1 MNDQLAEKAL
11 QEMLDIGI
19 REFCICPAGRN
30 FPFIQILKNTPEIK
44 THYWHEERSAAFF
57 ALGRIRALKAPV
69 AVIVTSGT
77 AVGELVPAAMEAY
90 YSSLPLLLVSADRPR
105 RYRFSG
111 APQTAEQVKLFG
123 RFAQYSIDI
132 EGAETCDLK
141 KWSQRYACHLNVCF
155 EEPKAS
161 NATYSLQ
168 IRSAK
173 PLKKEF
179 ASGEPLDRFL
189 DSVKR
194 PLVIVSALNEEAK
207 EPVQQFLLKLNA
219 PAYLEGISLLRE
231 DPKLQPLRIHNPDI
245 TTGLCDSV
253 LRIGGVPTH
262 RAWRDLED
270 NHLPVFSISETPF
283 SGLSYANVTTGDLE
297 AFFKNYE
304 LKKTFSFFEQSEWR
318 EKDLQ
323 FKEALEELFLK
334 EPSSEPSLFRELSS
348 HIEEGAHVFLGNS
361 MPIRNW
367 DLAAENQP
375 KQWLVTATRGL
386 NGIDGQL
393 STFFGLCHPQKS
405 NWAII
410 GDLTALYD
418 MSSFWI
424 LDKLEAQRIRIV
436 VVNNFGG
443 KIFARK
449 FPKDIEVQNNHSI
462 QFEALA
468 KMWRLPYERWSIVP
482 EYVKLEEKAFIE
494 LNSDFEATERFWQSY
509 RDIKKGA
516 CSYFG

>member
-1 MNDQLAEKAL
+1 MNEALAEKAL

-30 FPFIQILKNTPEIK
+30 FPFVQILKHYPEIK

-57 ALGRIRALKAPV
+57 ALGRCRALKAPV

-77 AVGELVPAAMEAY
+77 AVGELMPAAMEAF

-105 RYRFSG
+105 RYRYSG
-111 APQTAEQVKLFG
+111 APQTAEQVNLFG
-123 RFAQYSIDI
+123 HFAQYSIDI
-132 EGAETCDLK
+132 EGDEACNLK
-141 KWSQRYACHLNVCF
+141 KWNQSYACHLNICF
-155 EEPKAS
+155 EEPKSSTTA
-161 NATYSLQ
+161 YSLKF
-168 IRSAK
+168 RPAT

-179 ASGEPLDRFL
+179 ASSENLDRFL
-189 DSVKR
+189 DRVKR
-194 PLVIVSALNEEAK
+194 PLIIVSALNEEAK
-207 EPVQQFLLKLNA
+207 DTVQQFLLKLNA
-219 PAYLEGISLLRE
+219 PVYLEGISLLRE
-231 DPKLQPLRIHNPDI
+231 DPKLQRLRLYNPDI
-245 TTGLCDSV
+245 TTGLCDGV

-262 RAWRDLED
+262 RMWRDLED
-270 NHLPVFSISETPF
+270 HQLPVFSVSETPF
-283 SGLSYANVTTGDLE
+283 SGLSYADVTTGDLAE
-297 AFFKNYE
+297 FLKNYK
-304 LKKTFSFFEQSEWR
+304 LKKSFSFFEQSEWR

-348 HIEEGAHVFLGNS
+348 HIEKEAHIFLGNS

-367 DLAAENQP
+367 DLAAENLP
-375 KQWLVTATRGL
+375 KQWNVTATRGL

-393 STFFGLCHPQKS
+393 STFFGLCNPQKS
-405 NWAII
+405 NWAIV
-410 GDLTALYD
+410 GDLTTLYD

-424 LDKLEAQRIRIV
+424 LDKLEAQCIRIV

-449 FPKDIEVQNNHSI
+449 FPKDTEVQNNHSI

-468 KMWRLPYERWSIVP
+468 RMWKLPYEQWSSVP
-482 EYVKLEEKAFIE
+482 EHVELEEKVFIE

-509 RDIKKGA
+509 REIKSGV
-516 CSYFG
+516 CTYFG